1 MHIGSAPTHWF
12 PAITEASHSGVP
24 VLFLSADRPPELQ
37 DCGAGQTINQINLF
51 GNFVRLF
58 KQIEIPEISEQKFLS
73 LHSDL
78 IKAIRLST
86 GKNPGPVH
94 LNFPFRE
101 PFIPENYPEFKK
113 NRNTLQDS
121 PNTDLSDYESIIST
135 IQNEIKNSKY
145 PIIIA
150 GQFAPAEALI
160 SWLEKE
166 SIPVICD
173 SLSSLRKQILKIEFF
188 VMNTCFE
195 TLNFLRQCVS

>member
-1 MHIGSAPTHWF
+1 M
-12 PAITEASHSGVP
+12 VP
-24 VLFLSADRPPELQ
+24 VRPLIKLTYLVILFVCSNKLKFLKFQ
-37 DCGAGQTINQINLF
+37 N
-51 GNFVRLF
+51 
-58 KQIEIPEISEQKFLS
+58 KKFLS

-150 GQFAPAEALI
+150 GQFVPAEALI

-173 SLSSLRKQILKIEFF
+173 SLSSLRETNFENRILRYEHLLRDSEFS
-188 VMNTCFE
+188 VNACPDLIL
-195 TLNFLRQCVS
+195 TLGPLPHLQDSKEMD